1 MWGGHETAAQAME
14 AIRRSA
20 KVDIALPANLHHAL
34 FSRLHPGADAA
45 EPETVE
51 ETGGTE
57 LIATLAGLAGLEALA
72 GLAEPLKRG
81 GYRVQLRSPGPVL
94 SLIPPEMA

>member
-1 MWGGHETAAQAME
+1 MWGGHETAAQTIE

-34 FSRLHPGADAA
+34 FSRLHPEAGAA
-45 EPETVE
+45 EPETVD
-51 ETGGTE
+51 ETGGIE